1 MSLCGASIVNFERIP
16 HFFLVFHSWILG
28 SVASWVYQQRSK
40 YRQRKIM
47 KHAKPD
53 TNYAILIKGVK
64 LQHENKPELNLNE
77 RVRFERTIT
86 NLLRF
91 SFCKKKFFRGK
102 KP

>member
-1 MSLCGASIVNFERIP
+1 
-16 HFFLVFHSWILG
+16 
-28 SVASWVYQQRSK
+28 
-40 YRQRKIM
+40 M

-77 RVRFERTIT
+77 RVRFERTIR

-91 SFCKKKFFRGK
+91 LF
-102 KP
+102 